1 MIVEF
6 VNPKYSSVS
15 CPKCGKK
22 MKEVGYR
29 YFLCTKCGY
38 KNDKDVIAM
47 VNLNRRGS
55 LTLSSAHQMRAE
67 LMVGMM
73 IPLEGIHRPSSVVG
87 KSAIDPTS
95 LMSHGKF
102 PIIAVVSVCP

>member
-47 VNLNRRGS
+47 VNLNRRGVS
-55 LTLSSAHQMRAE
+55 D
-67 LMVGMM
+67 
-73 IPLEGIHRPSSVVG
+73 PL
-87 KSAIDPTS
+87 
-95 LMSHGKF
+95 
-102 PIIAVVSVCP
+102 VCPPDERCKR

>member
-1 MIVEF
+1 LQYWIKWQAKKHGMIVEF

-55 LTLSSAHQMRAE
+55 LTLSSAHQMRDVNANRWWE
-67 LMVGMM
+67 L
-73 IPLEGIHRPSSVVG
+73 
-87 KSAIDPTS
+87 
-95 LMSHGKF
+95 
-102 PIIAVVSVCP
+102 